1 MLMIF
6 GIGIDII
13 EIGRVI
19 KAMEKTPRFAGKIFT
34 ENEIASFT
42 NGEKVRYESAA
53 GLFACKEAVSKAL
66 GTGISAF
73 KWTDIEIV
81 KEENGA
87 PKCILHGKAEEIAV
101 EKGIIRIH
109 ISISHDKNNAV
120 ANCIMEM
127 N

>member
-1 MLMIF
+1 MIY
-6 GIGIDII
+6 GIGIDLI
-13 EIGRVI
+13 EIDRVR
-19 KAMEKTPRFAGKIFT
+19 KAMEKTPRFASKVFT
-34 ENEIASFT
+34 EREIASFT

-66 GTGISAF
+66 GTGISKF
-73 KWTDIEIV
+73 KWTDIEIL

-87 PKCILHGKAEEIAV
+87 PKCLLHGKAEEIAG
-101 EKGIIRIH
+101 EKGINRVH

-127 N
+127 D